1 MSESYPKIM
10 TASPPKR
17 TPHGPHSRAFR
28 GGSLS
33 DRIDGRSRAGKF
45 LRRVEQELLGQL
57 GGEPSVAQTL
67 LVRRAAR
74 ALWLLDELDFKLAE
88 GDSWTDCD
96 SRVMGGLNNNVRLL
110 LRELGIKAAQPKK
123 PSLAEYLQ
131 QRAGK

>member
-1 MSESYPKIM
+1 M
-10 TASPPKR
+10 
-17 TPHGPHSRAFR
+17 
-28 GGSLS
+28 
-33 DRIDGRSRAGKF
+33 
-45 LRRVEQELLGQL
+45 LGQL